1 MNRYFDRLSS
11 ELNKRAT
18 IKHMVTSQE
27 RDKLG
32 QYPVEEQTVGTVWAK
47 VTPMTGSLL
56 TGRAAE
62 TELSQTTHKI
72 TVRWRPDLRPDMW
85 FVVDGEIYDILYI
98 MDPYH
103 DHEKLEIFCEVRIR
117 GNQRGNGHP

>member
-1 MNRYFDRLSS
+1 MAYRVNLASDMRC
-11 ELNKRAT
+11 RAVIRQKVQAET
-18 IKHMVTSQE
+18 

-32 QYPVEEQTVGTVWAK
+32 QYPVEEQTVDTVWAK

-62 TELSQTTHKI
+62 TELSRTTHKI

-85 FVVDGEIYDILYI
+85 FVVEGEIYDILYI

-103 DHEKLEIFCEVRIR
+103 DHKTLEIFCEVRV
-117 GNQRGNGHP
+117 GEH

>member
-1 MNRYFDRLSS
+1 MAYRVNLTSDM
-11 ELNKRAT
+11 KCRAVIRQKVQAET
-18 IKHMVTSQE
+18 

-32 QYPVEEQTVGTVWAK
+32 QYPVKEQTVDTVWAK

-62 TELSQTTHKI
+62 TELSRTTHKI

-85 FVVDGEIYDILYI
+85 FVVEGEIYDILYI

-103 DHEKLEIFCEVRIR
+103 DHKTLEIFCEVRI
-117 GNQRGNGHP
+117 GEH